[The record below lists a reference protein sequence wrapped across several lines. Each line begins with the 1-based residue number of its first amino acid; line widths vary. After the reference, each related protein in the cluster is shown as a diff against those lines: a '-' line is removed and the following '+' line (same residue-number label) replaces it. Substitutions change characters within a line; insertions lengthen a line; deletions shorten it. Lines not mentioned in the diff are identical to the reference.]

1 MRILVFS
8 HYYYPEGNA
17 PASRMHAMCSHWAQQ
32 GHDVQVIT
40 CAPNVPNGVVYDGY
54 KNRLWPQNEEIAGVK
69 VKRVW
74 TRLAANKGTIGRIIN
89 FVSYMTSA
97 FLASKFVRRPDV
109 IIATSPQFFCGWAG
123 LLAAKFRLR
132 RVRFVLE
139 IRDMWPDSIVA
150 VGAMSNKRLLGILYK
165 MEDWLYRGANHIV
178 TVGQGYHQDLLDK
191 GVTDEKISI
200 IPNGVDKELFYPQD
214 PDPEYLEKYI
224 RPAQFSCA
232 YIGTIGMAA
241 GLDVTIRA
249 GQLLKDRG
257 RDDIRLIVVGDGA
270 ERENLE
276 KEIQEKNLDNVIFT
290 GRLAKE
296 DVPKILS
303 AVDSCLVHLKKK
315 DLFKRVLPSKIFEMA
330 AMKKPIIL
338 GVQGCA
344 AELVNEAKAGICI
357 EPENAEE
364 LVEAACSLADDAE
377 ARAQYGESG
386 REYVLENY
394 DREALADE
402 YIEVL
407 DRVLAPKK

>member
-17 PASRMHAMCSHWAQQ
+17 PASRMHAMCSRWVQQ
-32 GHDVQVIT
+32 GHEVRVIT
-40 CAPNVPNGVVYDGY
+40 CAPNVPSGIVYEGY

-74 TRLAANKGTIGRIIN
+74 TRLAANKGTLGRILN
-89 FVSYMTSA
+89 FVSYMVMA
-97 FLASKFVRRPDV
+97 VLAARFMRRPDI

-123 LLAAKFRLR
+123 LIASKFRLR

-150 VGAMSNKRLLGILYK
+150 VGAMNNKRLLGILYK

-178 TVGQGYHQDLLDK
+178 TVGQGYQQDLLDK
-191 GVTDEKISI
+191 GADAQKISI
-200 IPNGVDKELFYPQD
+200 IPNGVDKELFYPQE
-214 PDPEYLEKYI
+214 PDQEYVEKYI
-224 RPAQFSCA
+224 GPDRFACA

-241 GLDVTIRA
+241 GLDVAIRA
-249 GQLLKDRG
+249 GEILKERG
-257 RDDIRLIVVGDGA
+257 RDDIRLIMVGDGA

-276 KEIQEKNLDNVIFT
+276 EELRQKELDNVLFT

-296 DVPKILS
+296 EVPKILS

-344 AELVNEAKAGICI
+344 AELLQEAGAGICI

-364 LVEAACSLADDAE
+364 LVEAVCALADNPE
-377 ARAQYGESG
+377 QCARYGEDG
-386 REYVLENY
+386 REYVLKHY
-394 DREALADE
+394 DRESLADE

-407 DRVLAPKK
+407 KQVTS

>member
-17 PASRMHAMCSHWAQQ
+17 PASRMHALCSLWAQQ
-32 GHDVQVIT
+32 GHDVRVIT
-40 CAPNVPNGVVYDGY
+40 CAPNVPNGVVYEGY
-54 KNRLWPQNEEIAGVK
+54 KNRLWPQNEVIAGVK

-74 TRLAANKGTIGRIIN
+74 TRLAANKGTFGRIIN
-89 FVSYMTSA
+89 FVSYMVTA
-97 FLASKFVRRPDV
+97 VLAARFMRRPDI

-123 LLAAKFRLR
+123 LIAAKFRLR

-150 VGAMSNKRLLGILYK
+150 VGAMQNKRLLRILYK
-165 MEDWLYRGANHIV
+165 MENWLYRGANHIV
-178 TVGQGYHQDLLDK
+178 TVGQGYREDLLDK
-191 GVTDEKISI
+191 GVDKQKISI
-200 IPNGVDKELFYPQD
+200 VPNGVDKELFYPQE
-214 PDPEYLEKYI
+214 PDQEFVEKYVGQGNF
-224 RPAQFSCA
+224 ACA

-241 GLDVTIRA
+241 GLDVAIRA

-257 RDDIRLIVVGDGA
+257 RNDIRLIMVGDGA

-276 KEIQEKNLDNVIFT
+276 KKLQEKGLDNVLFT

-296 DVPKILS
+296 EVPKILS

-344 AELVNEAKAGICI
+344 AELLQEAGAGICI
-357 EPENAEE
+357 EPENEEE
-364 LVEAACSLADDAE
+364 LVDAVCSLADDPE
-377 ARAQYGESG
+377 QRAKYGEDG
-386 REYVLENY
+386 REYVLKNY
-394 DREALADE
+394 DRESLAEE
-402 YIEVL
+402 YIKILEKV
-407 DRVLAPKK
+407 RS

>member
-1 MRILVFS
+1 M
-8 HYYYPEGNA
+8 
-17 PASRMHAMCSHWAQQ
+17 
-32 GHDVQVIT
+32 
-40 CAPNVPNGVVYDGY
+40 
-54 KNRLWPQNEEIAGVK
+54 
-69 VKRVW
+69 
-74 TRLAANKGTIGRIIN
+74 
-89 FVSYMTSA
+89 
-97 FLASKFVRRPDV
+97 
-109 IIATSPQFFCGWAG
+109 
-123 LLAAKFRLR
+123 
-132 RVRFVLE
+132 LE

-224 RPAQFSCA
+224 RPARFSCA

-303 AVDSCLVHLKKK
+303 AVDSAW
-315 DLFKRVLPSKIFEMA
+315 ST
-330 AMKKPIIL
+330 
-338 GVQGCA
+338 
-344 AELVNEAKAGICI
+344 
-357 EPENAEE
+357 
-364 LVEAACSLADDAE
+364 
-377 ARAQYGESG
+377 
-386 REYVLENY
+386 
-394 DREALADE
+394 
-402 YIEVL
+402 
-407 DRVLAPKK
+407 

>member
-17 PASRMHAMCSHWAQQ
+17 PASRMYAMCSQWAQDD
-32 GHDVQVIT
+32 HEVQVIT
-40 CAPNVPNGVVYDGY
+40 CAPNVPNGIVYDGY
-54 KNRLWPQNEEIAGVK
+54 RNRLWPQNEEISGVK

-89 FVSYMTSA
+89 FVSYMVMA
-97 FLASKFVRRPDV
+97 VFASWFVRRPDV

-132 RVRFVLE
+132 RVRFLLE

-150 VGAMSNKRLLGILYK
+150 VGALNNKKLLRILYK
-165 MEDWLYRGANHIV
+165 MEDWLYRGADHIV
-178 TVGQGYHQDLLDK
+178 TVGPGYREDLIEK
-191 GVTDEKISI
+191 GVAEQKISI

-214 PDPEYLEKYI
+214 PDPEYIEKYI
-224 RPAQFSCA
+224 GTGNFSCA

-241 GLDVTIRA
+241 GLDVMIRA
-249 GQLLKDRG
+249 GQLLEERG
-257 RDDIRLIVVGDGA
+257 RNDIRLIIVGDGA

-276 KEIQEKNLDNVIFT
+276 KELQEKRIKNVLFT

-296 DVPKILS
+296 DVPKILAS
-303 AVDSCLVHLKKK
+303 VDSCLVHLKKK

-344 AELVNEAKAGICI
+344 AELLEKAKAGICI

-364 LVEAACSLADDAE
+364 LVEAVCSLAMNPE
-377 ARAQYGESG
+377 ARARFGEEG
-386 REYVLENY
+386 RAYVLEHY
-394 DREALADE
+394 DRQTLAE
-402 YIEVL
+402 GYIDLIKQVGF
-407 DRVLAPKK
+407 